1 MCIAFVILG
10 AYNNAGL
17 VPMANVIA
25 PGLPAPPPYTANQAV
40 SGKACISFKNIH
52 VGFPGS
58 LLGVD
63 HSLLEFHL
71 PFNNSLLFSV

>member
-25 PGLPAPPPYTANQAV
+25 PGLPAPPPYTANQVV
-40 SGKACISFKNIH
+40 SGKAGISLKYSCWFSWLIAGN
-52 VGFPGS
+52 GLFTA
-58 LLGVD
+58 GV
-63 HSLLEFHL
+63 SFA
-71 PFNNSLLFSV
+71 FQ